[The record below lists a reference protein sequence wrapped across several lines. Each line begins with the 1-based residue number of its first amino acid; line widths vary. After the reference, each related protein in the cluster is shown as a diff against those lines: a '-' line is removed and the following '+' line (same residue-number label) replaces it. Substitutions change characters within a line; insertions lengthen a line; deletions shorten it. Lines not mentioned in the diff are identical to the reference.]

1 MDRAL
6 LDHVDHLGVNVVGHE
21 EEVGFG
27 FGHALGQRH
36 GFGGGGG
43 FIEQGGARQIHAG
56 EIQGELLEVEQG
68 FETALGQLGLIGGV
82 GGVPARV
89 FQHVAQD
96 DVGHVGVVVAHADVA
111 LGDLV
116 LGRIALELGQGL
128 HFGHGGA
135 DTKRPRTTD
144 GGGDRLLNQIVQAL
158 GTHGGEQGPQ
168 FFLTRADMTADEI
181 GFLLE
186 FKQ

>member
-1 MDRAL
+1 M
-6 LDHVDHLGVNVVGHE
+6 
-21 EEVGFG
+21 
-27 FGHALGQRH
+27 
-36 GFGGGGG
+36 
-43 FIEQGGARQIHAG
+43 
-56 EIQGELLEVEQG
+56 
-68 FETALGQLGLIGGV
+68 
-82 GGVPARV
+82 
-89 FQHVAQD
+89 
-96 DVGHVGVVVAHADVA
+96 GHVGVVVAHADVA

-181 GFLLE
+181 GFCSSSNSDWVISLFPGNRSWHDILIT
-186 FKQ
+186 KT